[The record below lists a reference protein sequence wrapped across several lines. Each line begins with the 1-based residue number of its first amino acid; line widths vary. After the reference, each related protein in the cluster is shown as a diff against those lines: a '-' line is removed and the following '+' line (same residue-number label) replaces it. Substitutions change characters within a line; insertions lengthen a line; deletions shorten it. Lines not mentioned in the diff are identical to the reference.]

1 MYKVLIAD
9 DEIKVCRLIE
19 NVIDWEAL
27 GLTIIGIVNDG
38 DVALT
43 FIENYNPDI
52 VITDIRMPGLNG
64 LSLIERAKELNS
76 DISFVIISGY
86 RQFEYARQAMRF
98 GVEDYLLKPL
108 DENELTE
115 ILKKLI
121 SKKEAYEEALNRE
134 EYLNKQLAAD
144 VKRRQNNFMKSLITN
159 EGKDIEVF
167 ERVKVNDE
175 YCCNFQEG
183 IFHAIIV
190 KADIVE
196 RKENEEAY
204 QILINQVQKLTENE
218 LRKDVIEL
226 LSYPSR
232 EGVYFLIN
240 MDAEYEQTL
249 KERLRVVRS
258 RISMLRDLFWDIK
271 ITACIGVTANSFEGI
286 KKSIK
291 SAKQAILNRLFWGL
305 NHIIVVT
312 DIKTTTMSVQDIVS
326 SQFKNGIQERI
337 EILDITK
344 LHHLLDSIYQT
355 VKISPKI
362 DGELL
367 FQVALDLIDTLFFSL
382 RKINPEFQIE
392 DKKDNFINRFYMCTS
407 LEAVFKELTNTFDME
422 ISAVTNLKAEI
433 ETKPIRIAKKYIQD
447 NFSKPLKLDDI
458 SSMLGFNSSYFSG
471 LFKKETGEKFS
482 DYLSQ
487 VRINQAKQLLVQEIL
502 SVADIAE
509 AVGYTD
515 LKHFSKLF
523 KRIAGINPTEFRKL
537 YQRLS

>member
-9 DEIKVCRLIE
+9 DEKKVCRLIE
-19 NVIDWEAL
+19 NVIDWKSL
-27 GLTIIGIVNDG
+27 GLMVAGIVNDG
-38 DVALT
+38 DAALE
-43 FIENYNPDI
+43 FIEEYNPDI

-64 LSLIERAKELNS
+64 LKLIEQAKNFNNE
-76 DISFVIISGY
+76 IGFVIISGH

-121 SKKEAYEEALNRE
+121 AKKESYKETLNRE

-144 VKRRQNNFMKSLITN
+144 VKRRQNTFMKSLITN
-159 EGKDIEVF
+159 EAKDIEDF
-167 ERVKVNDE
+167 NVKSVNDE
-175 YCCNFQEG
+175 YCCDFKKG
-183 IFHAIIV
+183 RFRALIV

-196 RKENEEAY
+196 QKENEEAY
-204 QILINQVQKLTENE
+204 RILINQVQKLTENE
-218 LRKDVIEL
+218 LREGAIEL

-240 MDAEYEQTL
+240 MDAEYEKML
-249 KERLRVVRS
+249 KERLRVVRK

-271 ITACIGVTANSFEGI
+271 VTACIGVPADAFEGI
-286 KKSIK
+286 KESIK
-291 SAKQAILNRLFWGL
+291 SARQAILNRIFWGL

-312 DIKTTTMSVQDIVS
+312 DVKSQTLSVNDIVS

-344 LHHLLDSIYQT
+344 LHRLLDSIYQT
-355 VKISPKI
+355 VKISQAM

-367 FQVALDLIDTLFFSL
+367 FQIVMELIDTLFFSL
-382 RKINPEFQIE
+382 RKINSEFPIE
-392 DKKDNFINRFYMCTS
+392 EKKDNFINRFYMCTS
-407 LEAVFKELTNTFDME
+407 LEDVFKELTNTFDAE
-422 ISAVTNLKAEI
+422 ISEVTDLKAEI
-433 ETKPIRIAKKYIQD
+433 EAKPIRVAKKYIQD
-447 NFSKPLKLDDI
+447 NFHKPLKLDDI

-471 LFKKETGEKFS
+471 LFKKETGENFS
-482 DYLSQ
+482 DYLAQ
-487 VRINQAKQLLVQEIL
+487 VRINQAKQLLVQETL
-502 SVADIAE
+502 PVADIAE

-515 LKHFSKLF
+515 LKYFSKLF
-523 KRIAGINPTEFRKL
+523 KRLAGINPTEFRKL
-537 YQRLS
+537 YQKLT